1 MNLGLPG
8 SEVQSSSLGE
18 DPDEEEDEDVVAVLL
33 WSWAAAGAGDDDGRG
48 ASGASLAASIASA
61 LPRERPSV
69 GESDAL

>member
-33 WSWAAAGAGDDDGRG
+33 WSWAAAAGDDDGRG
-48 ASGASLAASIASA
+48 ASGVSLAASIASA